1 MPRQTA
7 PQTIDQ
13 TREAAERG
21 DPQAQFTLGRRYQNG
36 WGVPKDC
43 EQAAIWYRRA
53 AEQGWADAQ
62 ANLGVLYEEG
72 RGIPRD
78 DAQAVYWYGKAAEQ
92 GHSYAPSALGA
103 LIEQGRGIR
112 LDRRGAADVL
122 AILGLLGQAG
132 SGSPSPT
139 GETGA

>member
-1 MPRQTA
+1 MLYA
-7 PQTIDQ
+7 EGEGVPQDDGQ
-13 TREAAERG
+13 AAMWYRKAAERG
-21 DPQAQFTLGRRYQNG
+21 H
-36 WGVPKDC
+36 
-43 EQAAIWYRRA
+43 
-53 AEQGWADAQ
+53 ADAQ
-62 ANLGVLYEEG
+62 FLLGALYEEG